1 MAHYFY
7 EYVHP
12 FYDGNGRTGR
22 FIVCSYLSRKLDMMS
37 AITFSATIA
46 NNKERYYRAFAEMS
60 ERLNRA
66 EATFFIEQMLDIV
79 VMGQEQL
86 IEEIVEGKDRLEK
99 AHELIEQCGL
109 NDLENKVLYVLFQ
122 QYIFGSYVD
131 NLSDNKIGDGLNKS
145 RHVIKNAMDSLESKG
160 YLAIKSKRP
169 KSHVISESL
178 KAKFEQ
184 EWSAY

>member
-66 EATFFIEQMLDIV
+66 EATFFIEQMLNIV

-131 NLSDNKIGDGLNKS
+131 NLSDNEIGDGLNKS

-169 KSHVISESL
+169 KSRVISESL